1 MRLIKPTK
9 IYSEL
14 NMRIIED
21 LLKDRSINYGWVMV
35 VVVFVLS
42 GLAFGSL
49 ASISVFL
56 KPISLDFGWSRG
68 ATSLAYT
75 VASLSSALFGV
86 IWGIVADKYGTRWFG
101 VIGAAAM
108 TLCLYML
115 STQNSLFQFYILYF
129 LYGAFGSALLFSPL
143 YANVGFWF
151 RENPGLALGIAASGG
166 AVGQAFIPHLSGYL
180 INLSGWQSAYV
191 TLAFIYAL
199 IAFPIALLIKESP
212 WRERARNQIES
223 EDRTFSISEKEVVI
237 WISVAVIFCCI
248 CMAVPIM
255 HLVPLLTDS
264 GFSLESAT
272 RVLMILMIC
281 GALGRIFGGM
291 LGDYIGPLPGYFLMS
306 LGQTIFVIWFPQ
318 VSTTAGIYLLASF
331 FGFTYSG
338 VMSSILVCTRV
349 MVSAQ
354 FAARAMSLTSFF
366 GWIGMGLGGFLGGY
380 FFDSEGNYIWAFTF
394 AGIMGCI
401 NLLILS
407 QFWFRIQRQDKLLSN
422 HNN

>member
-1 MRLIKPTK
+1 MNSIDNFIKQ
-9 IYSEL
+9 
-14 NMRIIED
+14 
-21 LLKDRSINYGWVMV
+21 RSSNYGWVMV
-35 VVVFVLS
+35 LVVFVLS

-56 KPISLDFGWSRG
+56 KPISADFGWSRG
-68 ATSLAYT
+68 ATSLAYS
-75 VASLSSALFGV
+75 VASLASALFGV

-101 VIGAAAM
+101 LVGATAM
-108 TLCLYML
+108 TLCLYLL
-115 STQNSLFQFYILYF
+115 SEQTSLFQFYLLYF
-129 LYGAFGSALLFSPL
+129 LYGALGSALLFSPL

-180 INLSGWQSAYV
+180 INASGWRDAYV
-191 TLAFIYAL
+191 SLALIYAV

-212 WRERARNQIES
+212 WRESARNQTEPEPRS
-223 EDRTFSISEKEVVI
+223 FPVSEKEVVI

-248 CMAVPIM
+248 CMSVPIM

-264 GFSLESAT
+264 NFSLEFAT
-272 RVLMILMIC
+272 KVLMVLMIC
-281 GALGRIFGGM
+281 GAFGRIFGGI
-291 LGDYIGPLPGYFLMS
+291 LGDYIGPLPGYILMS
-306 LGQTIFVIWFPQ
+306 LGQTISVVWFPQ
-318 VSTTAGIYLLASF
+318 VSTMTGIYLLAAF

-380 FFDSEGNYIWAFTF
+380 FFDSEGNYLWAFTF
-394 AGIMGCI
+394 AGIMGCV
-401 NLLILS
+401 NLVILS
-407 QFWFRIQRQDKLLSN
+407 QFWLRLKRQEKSLLA
-422 HNN
+422 

>member
-1 MRLIKPTK
+1 
-9 IYSEL
+9 
-14 NMRIIED
+14 MRIIENI
-21 LLKDRSINYGWVMV
+21 LKERDINYGWIMV
-35 VVVFVLS
+35 LVVFVLS
-42 GLAFGSL
+42 GLAFGSM

-56 KPISLDFGWSRG
+56 KPISADFGWSRG

-86 IWGIVADKYGTRWFG
+86 IWGVVADKYGTRWFG
-101 VIGAAAM
+101 LVGAAAM
-108 TLCLYML
+108 SLCLYML
-115 STQNSLFQFYILYF
+115 STQNSLFEFYLFYF

-166 AVGQAFIPHLSGYL
+166 AVGQAFIPYLSGYL
-180 INLSGWQSAYV
+180 INLTGWQSAYIS
-191 TLAFIYAL
+191 LAFIYAF

-212 WRERARNQIES
+212 WRESVRNLTES
-223 EDRTFSISEKEVVI
+223 EPRSFPISEREVVT

-255 HLVPLLTDS
+255 HLVPLLTDT
-264 GFSLESAT
+264 GFSLEFAT
-272 RVLMILMIC
+272 RILMVLMIC
-281 GALGRIFGGM
+281 GAFGRILGGL
-291 LGDYIGPLPGYFLMS
+291 LGDYIGPLPGYILMS
-306 LGQTIFVIWFPQ
+306 LGQTIFVVWFPQ
-318 VSTTAGIYLLASF
+318 ASSVVGIYLLAAF

-380 FFDSEGNYIWAFTF
+380 FFDSEGNYLWAFTF
-394 AGIMGCI
+394 AGITGCI
-401 NLLILS
+401 NLFILS
-407 QFWFRIQRQDKLLSN
+407 QFWLRIRNANKDLLNS
-422 HNN
+422 